1 MTNLTLINNLDPN
14 IIRYNDNYYLVISN
28 LLGYQ
33 NNPAYGLFILID
45 DKIFEDD
52 NDIQIFIHSLQGET
66 IDGISNIL
74 ATGIE
79 DKFEIGV
86 NYFLS
91 FSLWQYLMQYDND
104 SKINLLPNDVNDYRM
119 QDYFDSQYNRIN
131 NDIYVDISDT
141 DLHYYYMLNKLNEFE
156 LSIDELKN
164 FVKTFCTIILENT
177 QFTDITDTKNLI
189 YKHVLE
195 YWSNNGNDDTS
206 IMLNLIFNNTM
217 FIDDGVAST
226 CCTNLQNNTK
236 LNEASVISTLGSNS
250 ISNIS
255 CKEIYDKSMLMYLVK
270 MLGDYMFYCDWF
282 TIDFNDISTPNLVL
296 IKKLKELFEKFKE
309 LGYYLYWGK
318 NNEKCGCNSRKSLS
332 NDMIQQSN
340 ANYIIFDNYYKV
352 LQYNEDD
359 VVCENKNKIK
369 AYGEA
374 FGEILPYIYYI

>member
-1 MTNLTLINNLDPN
+1 MTNLTLINNIDPN
-14 IIRYNDNYYLVISN
+14 IIRYNDNYYIVISN

-33 NNPAYGLFILID
+33 NNPAYGLFILVD
-45 DKIFEDD
+45 DKLFMDD
-52 NDIQIFIHSLQGET
+52 NDVQIFMHSLQGET
-66 IDGISNIL
+66 IDEISNIL

-79 DKFEIGV
+79 GEFEIGV

-91 FSLWQYLMQYDND
+91 FSLWQYLMQYNND
-104 SKINLLPNDVNDYRM
+104 SKIHLLPNDVNDYRM
-119 QDYFDSQYNRIN
+119 QDYFDTQYNRIN
-131 NDIYVDISDT
+131 SDIYFDISDT
-141 DLHYYYMLNKLNEFE
+141 DLHYYYMLNKLNSFE
-156 LSIDELKN
+156 LTLEELKN

-177 QFTDITDTKNLI
+177 SFKDITDTKNLI
-189 YKHVLE
+189 YKQVLE
-195 YWSNNGNDDTS
+195 YWKNNGSDDTS
-206 IMLNLIFNNTM
+206 VMLDLIFNNTM

-250 ISNIS
+250 TSNIS
-255 CKEIYDKSMLMYLVK
+255 CKTIYERSMLMYLIK

-282 TIDFNDISTPNLVL
+282 TVEFNDISVPNLVL
-296 IKKLKELFEKFKE
+296 IKKLKELFEKFKD

-318 NNEKCGCNSRKSLS
+318 NNEKCGCNNRKALT

-340 ANYIIFDNYYKV
+340 ANYVIFDNYYKV

-359 VVCENKNKIK
+359 VVCDNKNKIK

>member
-141 DLHYYYMLNKLNEFE
+141 DLHYY
-156 LSIDELKN
+156 I
-164 FVKTFCTIILENT
+164 
-177 QFTDITDTKNLI
+177 
-189 YKHVLE
+189 
-195 YWSNNGNDDTS
+195 
-206 IMLNLIFNNTM
+206 
-217 FIDDGVAST
+217 
-226 CCTNLQNNTK
+226 
-236 LNEASVISTLGSNS
+236 
-250 ISNIS
+250 
-255 CKEIYDKSMLMYLVK
+255 
-270 MLGDYMFYCDWF
+270 
-282 TIDFNDISTPNLVL
+282 
-296 IKKLKELFEKFKE
+296 
-309 LGYYLYWGK
+309 
-318 NNEKCGCNSRKSLS
+318 
-332 NDMIQQSN
+332 
-340 ANYIIFDNYYKV
+340 
-352 LQYNEDD
+352 
-359 VVCENKNKIK
+359 
-369 AYGEA
+369 
-374 FGEILPYIYYI
+374 